1 MNEAAEHLLTR
12 VSTHILTPESR
23 TRPAHPDWPGAIA
36 LNGDAHAQL

>member
-12 VSTHILTPESR
+12 VYTHFLTPDSR